1 MSTFNALYIKFIL
14 AAGFNKAGK
23 LEDKECQED
32 FHTQGLYDEFESHL
46 RERLGQIDDPFRTRP
61 G

>member
-46 RERLGQIDDPFRTRP
+46 RERLRAN
-61 G
+61 